1 MNRSLKTEYGVCES
15 PDIDEDEEATSS
27 GQGGIEFEFVDLS
40 SRVPDNTV
48 NSHQE
53 DLSEGLP
60 ATSISTFLSTIQ
72 RDLKQL
78 AENVQEISKKFDT
91 FSETVSVRL
100 ASIEK
105 RLEVREVESSQ
116 MHFPVHTM
124 EQLDKMRDKVK
135 SSDEYRS
142 LLVSI

>member
-60 ATSISTFLSTIQ
+60 ATFISTFLSTIQ